1 MSTPGSANS
10 NPSTVAKPPPAV
22 PSVSTNAPPSN
33 PPKEDEKKETEDTQN
48 VKEDSGIPVSAIA
61 MKLLDVRLKPSSA
74 ISKSVIG
81 EFTSSAIA
89 AKTQQIV
96 VARTGGVL
104 ELYVIA
110 ANRGG
115 SPSLKL
121 ENRFETRSIIRDLV
135 AVRLVGEKRDVLA
148 ITSDSGCLSI
158 LDFEKAN
165 SHESLVTSPFGKT
178 GCRRSTPGQHLASD
192 PKGRAICVS
201 ATEKRKLVYVLNQN
215 QSGES
220 NASKIALASPL
231 EAHRTRTL
239 CLATIGVDNGYD
251 NPIFACLEVQY
262 VDTEDLTAS
271 SKPPPKQLAYYE
283 LDLGLNHVSRK
294 WAVDVDSSSYC
305 LAALPGYGDG
315 GPSGIL
321 VGSED
326 AVTWYHNTTT
336 KSKSGIQ
343 CKLPKRAWDSGIQTL
358 VTQLTVH
365 RQKKNK
371 FFGLCQTEVG
381 DVFKIDFDVSSSGD
395 ASMDESSDPTVNAL
409 TIALLDTLPPSN
421 SLNVSKKGLLFCA
434 TEFGGTIDHGLY
446 QFEKIDL
453 PEAPT
458 SKTSSNELVTYT
470 PSPKLQNL
478 IKIDGLDNLSPTTGV
493 LVGELT
499 GGMEVSPQIY
509 ALGGRGPS
517 ACLRTLR
524 HGCSV
529 TELAVSELPGVPGA
543 IFTVNDLSKKP
554 QDEADG
560 QPLSKYIVVSFA
572 DATLVLSVGDTVEEV
587 GRESGF
593 VTNAPTIACTAL
605 RDGSC
610 CQIHPI
616 GVRHIQTGQA
626 MEWHVPGLNK
636 IECASANEM
645 QVVIALAGGEVI
657 YFELDRLNDKL
668 TEGPK
673 RRMKADVCCLD
684 VGVVEKGRERSLF
697 CAVGCRDS
705 TVQIISLEPGP
716 DKLLKSLG
724 LTTLQS
730 RPNSVKLLPQQGG
743 DLVLMVGLDDGS
755 SLRATVDPVTGA
767 IGTSPTRRFLGARPV
782 SVARVPIEGKESLML
797 LSSRP
802 WISRSSGGRSTGS
815 NTATSKHVMAP
826 LSYTPLDH
834 GCAFSSEA
842 VPEGI
847 VATAG
852 KTLRIVSVDASGLDG
867 NDDEAFNTNKVGLR
881 YTPRQMTLLSAAVP
895 SADGSAATAK
905 RKVVLA
911 VVESD
916 YNDYGK
922 DDKIAKGFD
931 PDGTKPGAKSKDA
944 AKDDDAMD
952 MDEDSD
958 EEDDEKEGMKQEGD
972 DGEAKKQEEEE
983 EDGEEEE
990 EEDEDELEARKTP
1003 LRGPIPPG
1011 GTSWGSCIRLV
1022 DPSDSCSTL
1031 ECLELGRNE
1040 AALCCASV
1048 RFHTFGGESLLAVG
1062 TVTGMTLHPLKQTA
1076 SHVALYRIVNG
1087 ERLQLLHKTTMN
1099 ASDGPVLAM
1108 AHFQGRLLV
1117 GLGTTLRLYEMG
1129 KRQLLRKCELKGLP
1143 TFVKT
1148 LQTAG
1153 DRAYFGD
1160 MMRSLHI
1167 VRYEAAANR
1176 LVLVANDPSPRPIC
1190 SQELLDFN
1198 TVAVGDKFGN
1208 ISVLRLP
1215 RGTDT
1220 ATVDVTGQRA
1230 LWDTSS
1236 KSGSNVAK
1244 LETLCQYH
1252 IGEVVTSMTRS
1263 SLVAGVAESLIYVT
1277 VTGRIGALVPF
1288 SSREDVEFYS
1298 QLEEHMRAEAPQLT
1312 GRDPQAYRSYYAPV
1326 MHVIDGELCDSFLH
1340 SLSPQKQAKIADKL
1354 DRSVGEIMKKL
1365 EDTRNSLL

>member
-1 MSTPGSANS
+1 
-10 NPSTVAKPPPAV
+10 
-22 PSVSTNAPPSN
+22 
-33 PPKEDEKKETEDTQN
+33 
-48 VKEDSGIPVSAIA
+48 

-74 ISKSVIG
+74 ILKSVLG
-81 EFTSSAIA
+81 EFTSEAVRS
-89 AKTQQIV
+89 KRQQIV

-104 ELYVIA
+104 ELYAIQ
-110 ANRGG
+110 GG
-115 SPSLKL
+115 GNNNNNNSSGNALKL
-121 ENRFETRSIIRDLV
+121 EQRIETRSILRDLV
-135 AVRLVGEKRDVLA
+135 GVRLVGEKRDVLA
-148 ITSDSGCLSI
+148 LSSDSGCLGL
-158 LDFEKAN
+158 LDFDHHKDAENLAK
-165 SHESLVTSPFGKT
+165 VTAPFGKT
-178 GCRRSTPGQHLASD
+178 GCRRATPGQHLASD

-201 ATEKRKLVYVLNQN
+201 ATEKRKLYPDAEDLLHD
-215 QSGES
+215 SGS
-220 NASKIALASPL
+220 GGRRSRSASSSAGGAEGAASP
-231 EAHRTRTL
+231 
-239 CLATIGVDNGYD
+239 V
-251 NPIFACLEVQY
+251 
-262 VDTEDLTAS
+262 
-271 SKPPPKQLAYYE
+271 KQLAYYE

-294 WAVDVDSSSYC
+294 WAVPVANSAYS
-305 LAALPGYGDG
+305 LAALPGYADG
-315 GPSGIL
+315 GPSGVL
-321 VGSED
+321 VGAED
-326 AVTWYHNTTT
+326 SVTWYHNNGAHGA
-336 KSKSGIQ
+336 KEGIS
-343 CKLPKRAWDSGIQTL
+343 CALPKRAWDADPSKNIRTL

-365 RQKKNK
+365 KQKRNK

-381 DVFKIDFDVSSSGD
+381 DVFKIDFGLSTGGGGGGGD
-395 ASMDESSDPTVNAL
+395 GMNDNDNDSEPRVTSL

-421 SLNVSKKGLLFCA
+421 ALNISKKGLLFCP
-434 TEFGGTIDHGLY
+434 TEFGGTTDHGLY
-446 QFEKIDL
+446 QFERIDL
-453 PEAPT
+453 PDAPT
-458 SKTSSNELVTYT
+458 MTTATSTSTDTQTQKLATFV
-470 PSPKLQNL
+470 PSHRLRNL
-478 IKIDGLDNLSPTTGV
+478 IRIDGLDNLSPTTGL

-499 GGMEVSPQIY
+499 GGQEVSPQIY

-543 IFTVNDLSKKP
+543 IFTVDDLSCSGDANAGSSSP
-554 QDEADG
+554 
-560 QPLSKYIVVSFA
+560 PLSKYIVVSFA

-593 VTNAPTIACTAL
+593 TTNSPTLACTAL
-605 RDGSC
+605 KDGSV
-610 CQIHPI
+610 CQIHTN
-616 GVRHIQTGQA
+616 GVRHIQSGQA
-626 MEWHVPGLNK
+626 LEWHVPGLNK
-636 IECASANEM
+636 IECASANQT
-645 QVVIALAGGEVI
+645 QVMIALAGGEVI
-657 YFELDRLNDKL
+657 YFELDSQNGKL
-668 TEGPK
+668 AEGPK

-684 VGVVEKGRERSLF
+684 VGVVETGRERSLF

-705 TVQIISLEPGP
+705 TIQIVSLEPGQ
-716 DKLLKSLG
+716 DKPLTTLG

-730 RPNSVKLLPQQGG
+730 RPNSVRLLPSSKPGG

-755 SLRATVDPVTGA
+755 SLKATVDPITGA

-782 SVARVPIEGKESLML
+782 SVARIPIDGKQSLML

-802 WISRSSGGRSTGS
+802 WISRAAATAGSAGGSSSGGGS
-815 NTATSKHVMAP
+815 EKHVMAP

-842 VPEGI
+842 VPEGV

-852 KTLRIVSVDASGLDG
+852 KTLRIVSIDAAGLDG
-867 NDDEAFNTNKVGLR
+867 NDDEAFNTNKVSLR
-881 YTPRQMTLLSAAVP
+881 YTPRQMTLLSASTTSTGRDA
-895 SADGSAATAK
+895 STG

-916 YNDYGK
+916 YNDYGLEEK
-922 DDKIAKGFD
+922 TSMGFD
-931 PDGTKPGAKSKDA
+931 PTGKSSKTSGSGNGDGTAKKQD
-944 AKDDDAMD
+944 DDDAMD

-958 EEDDEKEGMKQEGD
+958 DDDDKEKDKAGGED
-972 DGEAKKQEEEE
+972 
-983 EDGEEEE
+983 EEEE
-990 EEDEDELEARKTP
+990 EEDEDEIAARSTP

-1011 GTSWGSCIRLV
+1011 GTSWGSCVRLV
-1022 DPSDSCSTL
+1022 DPSNSCESL
-1031 ECLELGRNE
+1031 DCVEMGRNE

-1048 RFHTFGGESLLAVG
+1048 RFHTRGGESLLAVG
-1062 TVTGMTLHPLKQTA
+1062 TVTGMSLHPLKQA
-1076 SHVALYRIVNG
+1076 SSHVILYRVVDG

-1099 ASDGPVLAM
+1099 NEDGDGPVLAM

-1117 GLGTTLRLYEMG
+1117 GIGSTLRLYEMG

-1167 VRYEAAANR
+1167 VRYEAATNR
-1176 LVLVANDPSPRPIC
+1176 LVLIANDPCPRPIV

-1220 ATVDVTGQRA
+1220 ATVDLTGQRA

-1236 KSGSNVAK
+1236 KVGSNVAK

-1252 IGEVVTSMTRS
+1252 VGEVVTSMTRS

-1298 QLEEHMRAEAPQLT
+1298 QLEEQLRTEAPRLT
-1312 GRDPQAYRSYYAPV
+1312 GRDPQSYRSYYAPV
-1326 MHVIDGELCDSFLH
+1326 MHVIDGELCDSFINT
-1340 SLSPQKQAKIADKL
+1340 LSSQKQAKIAERL